1 MDDPLFD
8 TEGRDKR
15 DSSISS
21 LTTILFSL
29 VYAVH
34 VVHNYMQ
41 DGEEPK
47 RSVNSTM
54 GHIER

>member
-29 VYAVH
+29 YAVH
-34 VVHNYMQ
+34 VHNYMQ

-54 GHIER
+54 GPIER